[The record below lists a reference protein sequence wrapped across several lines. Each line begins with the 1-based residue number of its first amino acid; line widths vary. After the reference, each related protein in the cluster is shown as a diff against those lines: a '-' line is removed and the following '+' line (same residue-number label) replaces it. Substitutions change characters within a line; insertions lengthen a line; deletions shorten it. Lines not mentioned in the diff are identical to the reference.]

1 MGDFKYY
8 GDLFFDDDECSTA
21 VNFKYRNKRLLKIWA
36 IIMLSEIIILG
47 TFLSFAYKF
56 VFLSYVWC

>member
-1 MGDFKYY
+1 MKEVKYSGELY
-8 GDLFFDDDECSTA
+8 FDDDWCTL
-21 VNFKYRNKRLLKIWA
+21 NMKFKDRNKRLLKIWA
-36 IIMLSEIIILG
+36 IIMISEIIILG